1 MSGFFITFEGGEG
14 AGKTTQ
20 IKILEQKLKDL
31 GRDVVRTRELG
42 GTTGAE
48 KIRTLVQSGEVDA
61 WDARTEALLFF
72 GARRDHTEKLI
83 KPALAQDKI
92 VLSDRYFDTTYLY
105 QGIAQGIPLEEL
117 DTIRH
122 FAIGEFK
129 PDLTIF
135 FDIAPEVGLQ
145 RALEDAKLRQ
155 EENTRFERKGLAFH
169 QMVRSG
175 LLTLAERDPARCVV
189 INADDTAENVS
200 AKVWAIV
207 SKALGING

>member
-31 GRDVVRTRELG
+31 GRDVLRTRELG

-83 KPALAQDKI
+83 KPAMAQDKI

-117 DTIRH
+117 DTIRR

-169 QMVRSG
+169 QMVRNG
-175 LLTLAERDPARCVV
+175 LLTLANREPERIVV
-189 INADDTAENVS
+189 MNADDTRENIS